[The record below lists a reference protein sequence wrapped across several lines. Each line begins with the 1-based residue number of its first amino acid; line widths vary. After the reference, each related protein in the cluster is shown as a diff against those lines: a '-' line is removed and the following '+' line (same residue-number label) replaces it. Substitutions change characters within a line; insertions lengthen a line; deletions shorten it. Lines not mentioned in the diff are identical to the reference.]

1 MNRTNLFIVIF
12 KYVPFITGIILCSV
26 SIINLFSLLL
36 LFVGGYI
43 AIKNTFDYRK
53 VRKNMNMVY
62 SQSEVV
68 REKNYKEVV
77 NGYNFH
83 KVKGMVKVKKRTK

>member
-1 MNRTNLFIVIF
+1 MNRKNLFIVIF
-12 KYVPFITGIILCSV
+12 KYVPFIIGVILCSV

-53 VRKNMNMVY
+53 VRNNMNMIY
-62 SQSEVV
+62 SHSEVV
-68 REKNYKEVV
+68 REKYSKEVV

-83 KVKGMVKVKKRTK
+83 KIKGMVKVKKRIK